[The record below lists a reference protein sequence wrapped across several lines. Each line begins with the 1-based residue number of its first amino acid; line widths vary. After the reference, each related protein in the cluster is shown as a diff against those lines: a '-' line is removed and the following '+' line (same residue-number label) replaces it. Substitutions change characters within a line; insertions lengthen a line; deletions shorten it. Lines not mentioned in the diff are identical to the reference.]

1 MDETFVSVGDNTAQI
16 ELIENFVAAV
26 EKGKAAFVHGTTV
39 GEPLY
44 FYYEL
49 SYEPGGRLL
58 TLSGFLDTK
67 KIPPPPQPYCGRKF
81 CTKKAPLRVL
91 LLFAVYMDSGTETLS
106 IVRTFLITVLVA
118 AQREIRANMTSSL
131 SPRTR
136 QAL

>member
-1 MDETFVSVGDNTAQI
+1 MNETFVSVRDNTTQI

-26 EKGKAAFVHGTTV
+26 EKGKAAFVHGTAV

-67 KIPPPPQPYCGRKF
+67 NPSSATAF
-81 CTKKAPLRVL
+81 LR
-91 LLFAVYMDSGTETLS
+91 
-106 IVRTFLITVLVA
+106 
-118 AQREIRANMTSSL
+118 
-131 SPRTR
+131 P
-136 QAL
+136 